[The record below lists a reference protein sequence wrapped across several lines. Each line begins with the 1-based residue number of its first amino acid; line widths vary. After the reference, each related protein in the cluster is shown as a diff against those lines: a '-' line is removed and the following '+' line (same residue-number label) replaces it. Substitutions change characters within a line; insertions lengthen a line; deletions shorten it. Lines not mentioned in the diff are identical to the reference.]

1 MRTLTREEAR
11 RFLLF
16 HSGLLGERRFTGDA
30 GALEFVRQCGCIQF
44 DPVDVC
50 GRNAELTLASRVGGF
65 TRDTL
70 SRLLY
75 SDRSLIDYP
84 DKNLAI
90 IPAEDWPYFE
100 RYRAS
105 ARASGARFE
114 GLEEL
119 ERFALDYIR
128 ENGPVSAD
136 TLPVSGK
143 IRWYSAIHWSGS
155 SHVESNAARSVLE
168 QLYTSGE
175 LVIHHKQGSRKFYD
189 LASRCLSPALLA
201 EGDPLPDEGDHRA
214 WRVLRRIRAVGALW
228 NRQSDA
234 FLNIPGMNRAAVRD
248 GAFERLLSRGEIS
261 EARVEGLSAPLYI
274 ASSSVPLLE
283 GLLSPAA
290 PPLRGRCEFLAP
302 LDPLLWDRRLIR
314 ELFGFDYT
322 WEIYTPAEK
331 RKYGVYTLPIL
342 SGERFAGRIDAA
354 ADRRRGVLTV
364 KNVYYESGVR
374 RTKKLDAA
382 ISSAARRLARLNG
395 CKSVE
400 YL

>member
-1 MRTLTREEAR
+1 
-11 RFLLF
+11 
-16 HSGLLGERRFTGDA
+16 
-30 GALEFVRQCGCIQF
+30 
-44 DPVDVC
+44 
-50 GRNAELTLASRVGGF
+50 
-65 TRDTL
+65 
-70 SRLLY
+70 
-75 SDRSLIDYP
+75 
-84 DKNLAI
+84 
-90 IPAEDWPYFE
+90 
-100 RYRAS
+100 
-105 ARASGARFE
+105 
-114 GLEEL
+114 
-119 ERFALDYIR
+119 
-128 ENGPVSAD
+128 
-136 TLPVSGK
+136 
-143 IRWYSAIHWSGS
+143 
-155 SHVESNAARSVLE
+155 
-168 QLYTSGE
+168 
-175 LVIHHKQGSRKFYD
+175 
-189 LASRCLSPALLA
+189 
-201 EGDPLPDEGDHRA
+201 
-214 WRVLRRIRAVGALW
+214 
-228 NRQSDA
+228 
-234 FLNIPGMNRAAVRD
+234 MNRAAVRN

-261 EARVEGLSAPLYI
+261 EARVDGLSLPLYI
-274 ASSSVPLLE
+274 ASSSIPLLE

>member
-105 ARASGARFE
+105 AMASGARFE
-114 GLEEL
+114 GLAEL

-201 EGDPLPDEGDHRA
+201 AGDPLPDEDDHRA

-228 NRQSDA
+228 NCQSGA
-234 FLNIPGMNRAAVRD
+234 YLNIPGMNRAAVRN

-395 CKSVE
+395 YKSVE